1 MRIFAEKEAI
11 LETGVSESTDS
22 WLKKRMLYWRQDVGL
37 GQKVFS
43 ILATAASFLLAVG
56 AVVFAGLI
64 VINLKVAEIQ
74 DLSQQSRTLNYIN
87 VTAVEFSDLVKS
99 FAISGDDGIASDAVQ
114 KLATIKSKL
123 SDFNFIALS
132 GAKQINPVVEV
143 NEKEFQ
149 TVIQKQNIISNL
161 MASIRIGVDKKIQN
175 ELAELSDTLI
185 QTGENTA
192 GRAAANA
199 QMHFLKVES
208 GTNIIIARGSGIN
221 KNELN
226 LGLVEI
232 RSNITSLEDD
242 LNLVF
247 EKTKSPK
254 LKKKSD
260 SIINLLVDYSD
271 KSEMLIKAIGERNG
285 LLDQLLSVD
294 SPKLVSISANLTK
307 VATAKQV
314 KAVRQAKQVTFWV
327 AIATGLAMIL
337 GASFAVFSLRIV
349 ENEIS
354 KPIRLITSQMTQLSE
369 GKNNI
374 DLGVIKRTDEI
385 GEMLKSVTIFRDN
398 QIEVEKLRGFETQRL
413 EQEANMQRQQREL
426 DVKSLQEKRTL
437 DQNRV
442 AERQNALR
450 EFANNFETKVK
461 HVVESVA
468 AASGQ
473 IETSAHAMSAIA
485 QQNMAATANV
495 ATTADE
501 ASANVQ
507 TVAAA
512 TEEMSKTISEVAAR
526 VVDSTLIADK
536 AVVRVK
542 RTDEIVT
549 SLARDAKKIGEVVLL
564 IQEIAEQT
572 NLLALNATIEAA
584 RAGDAGRGFSVV
596 ASEVKTLANQTARA
610 TQQIASQVTSIQLV
624 SNEAVQAISEIR
636 EIIREMNDISVTV
649 AAAVDQQSVTTIEI
663 SRNTQQAAAGTHEV
677 AANISQVRQG
687 ADATGQAAQQ
697 SRLAAMDLARQS
709 EHLRR
714 EVDAFLD
721 RVRAA

>member
-1 MRIFAEKEAI
+1 MHIFGENGTI
-11 LETGVSESTDS
+11 LKTGISLSNDS
-22 WLKKRMLYWRQDVGL
+22 WLKKRILYWRQDVGL

-43 ILATAASFLLAVG
+43 ILATAAAFLLAVG
-56 AVVFAGLI
+56 TAVFICLI
-64 VINLKVAEIQ
+64 ITNLKVAEIQ
-74 DLSQQSRTLNYIN
+74 DLSQQSRALNYIN
-87 VTAVEFSDLVKS
+87 ITAVEFSDLVKS
-99 FAISGDDGIASDAVQ
+99 FAISGDDGTATEATE
-114 KLATIKSKL
+114 KLAAIKRKFFDL
-123 SDFNFIALS
+123 NLADLS
-132 GAKQINPVVEV
+132 GAKEIDYIIQINEKQFQDVV
-143 NEKEFQ
+143 
-149 TVIQKQNIISNL
+149 QKQNVITKL
-161 MASIRIGVDKKIQN
+161 MTSIKTGIDKKIQS

-199 QMHFLKVES
+199 QMHFLNAES
-208 GTNIIIARGSGIN
+208 NINIIIARGSGIN
-221 KNELN
+221 KDELN
-226 LGLVEI
+226 LGLGEI
-232 RSNITSLEDD
+232 RTNMTKLEDD

-247 EKTKSPK
+247 QKTKSLR
-254 LKKKSD
+254 LKNKSD

-271 KSEMLIKAIGERNG
+271 KSELLIKAIGERNS
-285 LLDQLLSVD
+285 LLDQLLSVN
-294 SPKLVSISANLTK
+294 SPKLISLFTDLTK
-307 VATAKQV
+307 TATSKQV
-314 KAVRQAKQVTFWV
+314 KAVKQAKQVAFWI
-327 AIATGLAMIL
+327 AIGTGLAMIL
-337 GASFAVFSLRIV
+337 GAIFSLFSFRIV
-349 ENEIS
+349 ESQIS
-354 KPIRLITSQMTQLSE
+354 KPIRLITSQMTKLSE
-369 GKNNI
+369 GKNDI
-374 DLGVIKRTDEI
+374 DLGIIDRNDEI

-398 QIEVEKLRGFETQRL
+398 QIEVEKLRGLETQRL
-413 EQEANMQRQQREL
+413 QKEASMQRQQREL
-426 DVKSLQEKRTL
+426 DVKSLEEKRKL
-437 DQNRV
+437 DQGRV

-473 IETSAHAMSAIA
+473 IEMSAHAMSAIA
-485 QQNMAATANV
+485 QQNIAATANV

-536 AVVRVK
+536 AVIRAK

-549 SLARDAKKIGEVVLL
+549 SLARDAKKIGDVVLL
-564 IQEIAEQT
+564 IQDIAEQT

-610 TQQIASQVTSIQLV
+610 TQEITSQVTSIQLV
-624 SNEAVQAISEIR
+624 SNEAVLAISEIR

-649 AAAVDQQSVTTIEI
+649 AAAVDQQSVTTTEI

-697 SRLAAMDLARQS
+697 SRLAAIDLARQS